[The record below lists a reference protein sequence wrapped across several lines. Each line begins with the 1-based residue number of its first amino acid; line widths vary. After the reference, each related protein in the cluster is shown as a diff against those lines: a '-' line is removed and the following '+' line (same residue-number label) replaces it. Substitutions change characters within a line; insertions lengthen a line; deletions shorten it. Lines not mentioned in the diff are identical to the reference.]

1 MADQSAR
8 SEHSGEPRYHCL
20 IPLFTRFS
28 ACLTL
33 ALAKFNYVLL
43 CMLIVQSLF
52 IGNRFV

>member
-8 SEHSGEPRYHCL
+8 SEHSGAPRYHCL
-20 IPLFTRFS
+20 IPLFTRFF

-43 CMLIVQSLF
+43 CVLIVQSFF
-52 IGNRFV
+52 IGNRFL